1 MHAPQHSLAVKF
13 MHWFMAIILIS
24 LLAVGKHMTTL
35 DEGAYRLL
43 IYDLHKI
50 LGCLVLVLL
59 VIRIFTRMLTK
70 TPPPLSSGLQLR
82 LSQGVHLALYVLM
95 FIMPVSGFL
104 MTQAS
109 GQSISL
115 FDLLVLPQLL
125 TEDHDL
131 ATQFQNTHEIL
142 SYLFW
147 ILLTI
152 HVVSA
157 FYYHFIL
164 NQAIFRRITGK

>member
-1 MHAPQHSLAVKF
+1 MHAPQYSLAVKF
-13 MHWFMAIILIS
+13 MHWLMAIILIS
-24 LLAVGKHMTTL
+24 LLAVGNHMTTL
-35 DEGAYRLL
+35 DEGPYKLL
-43 IYDLHKI
+43 IYDLHRI
-50 LGCLVLVLL
+50 IGCLVLVLL
-59 VIRIFTRMLTK
+59 VIRIFIRILTK
-70 TPPPLSSGLQLR
+70 APPPLNSGLQLR
-82 LSQGVHLALYVLM
+82 LSQGIHLALYLLM

-109 GQSISL
+109 GQSINL
-115 FDLLVLPQLL
+115 FGLLVLPQLL

-131 ATQFQNTHEIL
+131 ATRFQSTHEIL

-147 ILLTI
+147 IFLTI

-157 FYYHFIL
+157 FYHHFIL